1 MEENKQ
7 ENKQENKPQG
17 HILTRDEIMKF
28 AQAGSIPLDGLVSS
42 KTRRKMMKKYD
53 RESIE
58 TYLANPQANEEKL
71 REIMDFLIAE
81 SPQMA
86 QLVSYVP
93 NIILLTGDSL
103 AGLIV

>member
-7 ENKQENKPQG
+7 ENKQQSQG

-58 TYLANPQANEEKL
+58 TYLANPQANESKL
-71 REIMDFLIAE
+71 REIMDFLITE

-86 QLVSYVP
+86 QLVSYIP
-93 NIILLTGDSL
+93 NMSM
-103 AGLIV
+103 IVYNLKQKLNM